1 MTSQAGVCPFLGL
14 RVESTPPA
22 QTTRTEGM
30 GKGVFPKENW
40 DLTREDRAMNK
51 IGKQSKKARCPLH
64 MVTNNIKMENG
75 PWGVRASGKL
85 QNRH

>member
-1 MTSQAGVCPFLGL
+1 MCPFLGL
-14 RVESTPPA
+14 RVEATPPA
-22 QTTRTEGM
+22 QNTRTEGM

-40 DLTREDRAMNK
+40 ELITEKRAMNK
-51 IGKQSKKARCPLH
+51 IGKENKKERCPLH
-64 MVTNNIKMENG
+64 MVINKTKMENG

>member
-14 RVESTPPA
+14 RVESTPPV

-40 DLTREDRAMNK
+40 DLIREEMAMNK
-51 IGKQSKKARCPLH
+51 IGKQSKKAGGPLH